1 MDQFAEL
8 NANEEVMEHFPA
20 PLTRQETADFIERL
34 QDHYE
39 KYGHNYFA
47 VEILESGDFIGF
59 IGVVHQTYETE
70 FTPAVDIGW
79 RLKPSS
85 WGKEFATE
93 GAKRCV
99 KFAFEDLKLDRII
112 ATCTIDNKGS
122 EQVMKKIGM
131 TFGGEFKHPR
141 LKERP
146 EYEDCIWYELKSDF
160 ERL

>member
-85 WGKEFATE
+85 
-93 GAKRCV
+93 
-99 KFAFEDLKLDRII
+99 
-112 ATCTIDNKGS
+112 
-122 EQVMKKIGM
+122 
-131 TFGGEFKHPR
+131 
-141 LKERP
+141 
-146 EYEDCIWYELKSDF
+146 
-160 ERL
+160 